1 MPMTMTEADAVS
13 RLIRFVLAGEQYTG
27 QAARSLPA
35 IVARTAAR
43 DLEYLGERAS
53 KVLKITVAGD
63 AETYAK
69 RLEVLAAGSDTAAV
83 DERTRSEVTRRI
95 MRILDYGKTRDDP
108 ELDAMTVGQMAD
120 RIIAL
125 VKGDCGD

>member
-13 RLIRFVLAGEQYTG
+13 RLIRFVLAGEQYSG
-27 QAARSLPA
+27 QAERSLPS
-35 IVARTAAR
+35 IVARAAAR

-69 RLEVLAAGSDTAAV
+69 RLEVLAAGTAAEP
-83 DERTRSEVTRRI
+83 DEDVRAEVTRRI
-95 MRILDYGKTRDDP
+95 MRLIDFGKGRADP
-108 ELDAMTVGQMAD
+108 ELARMTLGEMAD
-120 RIIAL
+120 RIID
-125 VKGDCGD
+125 VVTGVRRP